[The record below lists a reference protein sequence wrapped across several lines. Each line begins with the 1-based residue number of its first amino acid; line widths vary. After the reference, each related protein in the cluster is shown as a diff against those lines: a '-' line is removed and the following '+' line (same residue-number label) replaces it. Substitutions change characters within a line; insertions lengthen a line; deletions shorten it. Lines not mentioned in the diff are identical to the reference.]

1 MSVVG
6 VGRFWLL
13 VLVRTVLGL
22 VGIGRFALSFR
33 LLFCL
38 VGIGGLAFVFRP
50 FLRLDVVQELA
61 QINVDRDRLPVSA
74 QVDGF
79 GEETTVDDTARPPIN
94 RVVRDLDAF
103 PTLSGETVM
112 DGDCAPVLRAAEHVA
127 DQVRLRGDLF
137 VEIMGCERGQFVSC
151 CKDRPRD
158 ARGP

>member
-1 MSVVG
+1 M
-6 VGRFWLL
+6 GRFWLL

-74 QVDGF
+74 QVDGL
-79 GEETTVDDTARPPIN
+79 GEETAVDDAARPPVN
-94 RVVRDLDAF
+94 RIVRDLDKF
-103 PTLSGETVM
+103 PTCCRTCSGP
-112 DGDCAPVLRAAEHVA
+112 GSAPRRSV
-127 DQVRLRGDLF
+127 RGDHG
-137 VEIMGCERGQFVSC
+137 M
-151 CKDRPRD
+151 
-158 ARGP
+158 